1 MALKHIKYGIWFP
14 WTELS
19 ETIPY
24 KSTRN
29 SVGKGEEKVAAE
41 FYTTVQG
48 QNSSYDLPPN
58 CIPGLSKGV
67 EIKQL
72 DQTKTF
78 RLGVKTNSGFISFMQ
93 NMLKTFTQIEY
104 IFTNFDSSDNRYG
117 NLEKIHHGIYDESC
131 GKNLKQCFLD
141 AEVGIAN
148 VHKTDLLLKSIK
160 SLLKSASDS
169 PRIHEIFE
177 PISGNKINVNSKIA
191 FSLLQSVGYS
201 NDTILNILRTDEYNN
216 AMINLCELPYESV
229 AVPMNLIIQESL
241 DHVELLI
248 VSEEKGYKLIDK
260 NNITFCRITSGGPRC
275 KVNE

>member
-19 ETIPY
+19 ENISY
-24 KSTRN
+24 KTTRN

-41 FYTTVQG
+41 FNTSING
-48 QNSSYDLPPN
+48 QNSSCDLPPQS
-58 CIPGLSKGV
+58 IPGFSKGI

-72 DQTKTF
+72 DRGTF
-78 RLGVKTNSGFISFMQ
+78 RLGVKSNSGYISFMQ
-93 NMLKTFTQIEY
+93 NILTTFTQIEF
-104 IFTNFDSSDNRYG
+104 IFTNFDSSDNRYE
-117 NLEKIHHGIYDESC
+117 NLKKIHDGIFDKSC

-141 AEVGIAN
+141 AEVSIGN

-160 SLLKSASDS
+160 SLLKSATDS

-177 PISGNKINVNSKIA
+177 PISGKKINVNSKIA

-201 NDTILNILRTDEYNN
+201 NDTILNILQTNEYNN
-216 AMINLCELPYESV
+216 AIISKCELPYESV

-260 NNITFCRITSGGPRC
+260 NNIKFCRITSGGPRC